1 MTFPQNPGRWDTLNS
16 VNVPRIP
23 DVGWLTTPLR
33 QARIEADDPLFYP
46 VRNRRMA
53 KRRMTSKDQW
63 MAAVVMSVLGLCA
76 MGLCASSAQVLA
88 GVRGDYLESRT
99 CDVYTGPCFANG
111 EVGISGREAV
121 LAWRLESGS
130 WEGVDVAGLGVVAIL
145 KANDTLGFG
154 GLFLT
159 NPTVCEAV
167 VVTDERGTPE
177 QRRALVLMV
186 SRMVAGMGVKIVA
199 EDSAPIQLAL
209 DHLSGRAEL
218 TCGKEISL
226 RTRRIQRG
234 DCVCSNE
241 VAFYPPLVEVENERA
256 VYTERLEATARALKI
271 SWRTVGRR
279 SSYIA
284 SFARDE

>member
-1 MTFPQNPGRWDTLNS
+1 MK
-16 VNVPRIP
+16 VPRIP
-23 DVGWLTTPLR
+23 DFGWLTTPLR
-33 QARIEADDPLFYP
+33 QARINADAPIFYP
-46 VRNRRMA
+46 VRNRLMA
-53 KRRMTSKDQW
+53 KRRTTSKDRW
-63 MAAVVMSVLGLCA
+63 MAAVLMTVLGLCA
-76 MGLCASSAQVLA
+76 AGFCANGTQALA

-121 LAWRLESGS
+121 LAWRVESGS

-177 QRRALVLMV
+177 QRRALVQMV
-186 SRMVAGMGVKIVA
+186 SRTMAGIGVKIVA
-199 EDSAPIQLAL
+199 ENSAPILLAI

-241 VAFYPPLVEVENERA
+241 VAFYPPLVEVDNERA
-256 VYTERLEATARALKI
+256 VYTERLEASARALKI

-279 SSYIA
+279 SSYVA